1 MTMRALPPATLAAM
15 VADRMR
21 RIRDGAARQP
31 TPAETA
37 SSVQRL
43 LEEGGVECSIST
55 DLVDLKG
62 YVIASDNGAEITVS
76 DRLDP
81 LERLDLF
88 ARLLAHALVGTV
100 DARPRTVLAPLWSVA
115 FGSPPGPRRGTQKQF
130 FAHLEY
136 VDGRRPAGRPHEEQ
150 RADALATMLAEAIR
164 GGRVDVTPRYA
175 FPPAAGLEAGHSGAL
190 RVRGGLRATV
200 GRLFLEVCHRT
211 SLALFWRS
219 TRYRR
224 LRANR
229 QVTGIAHQVDG
240 MVRACLPGLA

>member
-21 RIRDGAARQP
+21 RVRVGGARESS
-31 TPAETA
+31 PAETA

-43 LEEGGVECSIST
+43 LEEGGVEFSISPA
-55 DLVDLKG
+55 LVDLKG
-62 YVIASDNGAEITVS
+62 YVIASAHGAEITVS

-81 LERLDLF
+81 EERLDLY
-88 ARLLAHALVGTV
+88 AQLLAHALVGTV

-115 FGSPPGPRRGTQKQF
+115 FGAPPESRDGEESTF

-136 VDGRRPAGRPHEEQ
+136 VDGRGPAGETLAEQ
-150 RADALATMLAEAIR
+150 RAGALATILAEAIL
-164 GGRVDVTPRYA
+164 GGHIDLTPRYA
-175 FPPAAGLEAGHSGAL
+175 FPSPETHS
-190 RVRGGLRATV
+190 RTIDPPEVRRRGLRATV
-200 GRLFLEVCHRT
+200 GRLFLDVCHRT

-240 MVRACLPGLA
+240 IVRAYVPEIA